1 MKQENLIQQQIV
13 NFFTNNY
20 CLKHHN
26 PRCVIFH
33 VANGGSRNV
42 LEAINLKRMGVLS
55 GVSDLIVL
63 TPLKM
68 LFIEVK
74 NDIGKQSP
82 AQIEF
87 QARVESL
94 GFQYFI
100 VRSLADFKKIV

>member
-1 MKQENLIQQQIV
+1 MKQENSIQQEIV
-13 NFFTNNY
+13 VWFTNQY
-20 CLKHHN
+20 CLKHHS

-33 VANGGSRNV
+33 CPNGGSRNV

-63 TPLKM
+63 TPSKM

-74 NDIGKQSP
+74 NEVGTQSP
-82 AQIEF
+82 AQKEF